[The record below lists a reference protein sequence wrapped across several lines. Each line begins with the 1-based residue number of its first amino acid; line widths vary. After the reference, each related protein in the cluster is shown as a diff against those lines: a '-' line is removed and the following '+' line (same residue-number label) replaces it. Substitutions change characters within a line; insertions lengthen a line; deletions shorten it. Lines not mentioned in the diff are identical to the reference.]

1 MYNIKH
7 LNLKVLFVATEPVL
21 EIYPERAES
30 AKWAIQFEDSSF
42 YVLYNELFV
51 GRILL
56 TRTLLHRCKSRLL
69 ADYREMRRR
78 LILYKIGFT
87 RQRFFTSYFID
98 GRVFFRIFTF
108 FVSELI

>member
-42 YVLYNELFV
+42 YVL
-51 GRILL
+51 
-56 TRTLLHRCKSRLL
+56 
-69 ADYREMRRR
+69 
-78 LILYKIGFT
+78 
-87 RQRFFTSYFID
+87 
-98 GRVFFRIFTF
+98 
-108 FVSELI
+108 

>member
-21 EIYPERAES
+21 EIYPERGES

-42 YVLYNELFV
+42 YVLYNKLFV

-56 TRTLLHRCKSRLL
+56 TRTLLHRRKSRLL